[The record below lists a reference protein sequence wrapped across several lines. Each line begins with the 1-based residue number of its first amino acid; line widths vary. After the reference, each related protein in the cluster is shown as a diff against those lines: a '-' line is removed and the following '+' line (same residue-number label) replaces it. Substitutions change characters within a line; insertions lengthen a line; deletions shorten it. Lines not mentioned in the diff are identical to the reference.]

1 MSISIEGREGQDIS
15 EINSQNPDFRLT
27 RRDFLKLSGVVST
40 TVLLEACMPGSLE
53 SRQPLVTPDI
63 DLPEGWVWATFNYQ
77 DVVALSSG
85 VAPESVYSYYTVRV
99 AAAVEELLANS
110 PDLIGVYAA
119 KGLQFIGQGLL
130 LPVQVG
136 AFDIS
141 GGLQDFIEGP
151 RYFTKDG
158 EVYTID
164 RSQRT
169 VKVIQF
175 SQTDAAAAEGEDA
188 QTNENNPSGDGDTG
202 QTKPTPDSNS
212 GSLNEQNKE
221 PAYLNSGN
229 IGELLRKW
237 EEKGILPRKFRGFYN
252 KEGNILETVEINIPY
267 YDFSKTEI
275 KPEDII
281 DLVKAARADNIKVIL
296 NIGPGD
302 TAQPL
307 DDAKRVEE
315 KTGRPVISIAVDL
328 EKAYSKVFTQE
339 LPPNNSSAFYF
350 KMDAYELE
358 GFKADEV
365 SIIAPYRDYLIP
377 DLADL
382 SWKLTNPGGQ
392 IRIVTE
398 YSGPMRYIPK
408 NIKPYAQVYT
418 VTPEQYIQQFGMLQ
432 SVYLKDYPTFN
443 VIIITVPQK

>member
-1 MSISIEGREGQDIS
+1 MEIIGGKCQKISDILFIWNIQS
-15 EINSQNPDFRLT
+15 DACCH
-27 RRDFLKLSGVVST
+27 GVSK
-40 TVLLEACMPGSLE
+40 
-53 SRQPLVTPDI
+53 I
-63 DLPEGWVWATFNYQ
+63 
-77 DVVALSSG
+77 
-85 VAPESVYSYYTVRV
+85 
-99 AAAVEELLANS
+99 
-110 PDLIGVYAA
+110 
-119 KGLQFIGQGLL
+119 
-130 LPVQVG
+130 
-136 AFDIS
+136 
-141 GGLQDFIEGP
+141 
-151 RYFTKDG
+151 
-158 EVYTID
+158 
-164 RSQRT
+164 
-169 VKVIQF
+169 
-175 SQTDAAAAEGEDA
+175 
-188 QTNENNPSGDGDTG
+188 
-202 QTKPTPDSNS
+202 
-212 GSLNEQNKE
+212 
-221 PAYLNSGN
+221 
-229 IGELLRKW
+229 
-237 EEKGILPRKFRGFYN
+237 
-252 KEGNILETVEINIPY
+252 
-267 YDFSKTEI
+267 KTEI